1 LNCVF
6 EIATIAD
13 LEINS
18 RYDYCIS
25 YNTSNINKDSIVE
38 KGGLFVEKSILGTKV
53 VTQIG
58 ILVND
63 INETSQQY
71 ADFLGV
77 ENPGF
82 VITNVYDETRTEF
95 KGLPTMAR
103 SKLAF
108 FKVGENLS
116 IELIEPDHE
125 PSTWRESL
133 DKNGEGVHH
142 IAFVVNG
149 MQGKILKLEKNN
161 MPLLQKG
168 EYKGGRYAYVDCIR
182 NLKVIVELLE
192 ND

>member
-1 LNCVF
+1 
-6 EIATIAD
+6 
-13 LEINS
+13 
-18 RYDYCIS
+18 
-25 YNTSNINKDSIVE
+25 VE
-38 KGGLFVEKSILGTKV
+38 KGILGTQV

-58 ILVND
+58 ILVNN
-63 INETSQQY
+63 IEEASQNY

-82 VITNVYDETRTEF
+82 VITNVYEETRTEF
-95 KGLPTMAR
+95 KGKPTPAR

-108 FKVGENLS
+108 FKVGTNLS

-149 MQGKILKLEKNN
+149 MKDKIIKLENN
-161 MPLLQKG
+161 NIPLLQKG
-168 EYKGGRYAYVDCIR
+168 EYKGGRYAYFDCLKD
-182 NLKVIVELLE
+182 LKVIVELLE

>member
-1 LNCVF
+1 MG
-6 EIATIAD
+6 
-13 LEINS
+13 
-18 RYDYCIS
+18 
-25 YNTSNINKDSIVE
+25 
-38 KGGLFVEKSILGTKV
+38 KGLLGTQV

-63 INETSQQY
+63 IEKASQKY

-77 ENPGF
+77 KNPGYK
-82 VITNVYDETRTEF
+82 VTDVYDQARTGF
-95 KGLPTMAR
+95 RGKPTPAR

-142 IAFVVNG
+142 IAFVIDG
-149 MQGKILKLEKNN
+149 MKEKILTLEKNK

-168 EYKGGRYAYVDCIR
+168 EYKGGRYAYVDCFHD
-182 NLKVIVELLE
+182 LKVIVELLE

>member
-1 LNCVF
+1 M
-6 EIATIAD
+6 
-13 LEINS
+13 
-18 RYDYCIS
+18 
-25 YNTSNINKDSIVE
+25 E
-38 KGGLFVEKSILGTKV
+38 KGVLGTQV

-63 INETSQQY
+63 IEEASQNY

-82 VITNVYDETRTEF
+82 TVTNVYEEARTKF
-95 KGLPTMAR
+95 KGKPTVAR
-103 SKLAF
+103 SRLAF
-108 FKVGENLS
+108 FKVGANLS
-116 IELIEPDHE
+116 IELIEPDNE

-142 IAFVVNG
+142 IAFVING
-149 MQGKILKLEKNN
+149 MKDKILKLEKNN

-168 EYKGGRYAYVDCIR
+168 EYKNGRYAYFDCMKD
-182 NLKVIVELLE
+182 LKVIVELLE